1 MSKLKLT
8 VIAATLLLLGSC
20 TTQKR
25 CFNKFPPPPP
35 STNVEVKEVVK
46 YKDTT
51 IYVYLP
57 ADTVQKTDTI
67 IIGVDGQV
75 NYPLQRLDV
84 EYAYATFQ
92 IKNSKLDFKLF
103 QKESAIAQT
112 IENAIKESSKTEV
125 TVIKEPY
132 PVPQKISWWQQTKM
146 NLGIVFIVIVIIFI
160 GYQILKLKKFI

>member
-67 IIGVDGQV
+67 IIGVDGQI

-84 EYAYATFQ
+84 EYAYSTFQ

-132 PVPQKISWWQQTKM
+132 PVPQKISWWNQTMIKM
-146 NLGIVFIVIVIIFI
+146 GYLCFALILAFIAYVLIRR
-160 GYQILKLKKFI
+160 

>member
-1 MSKLKLT
+1 MKTKI
-8 VIAATLLLLGSC
+8 VILLLLVGVAASC
-20 TTQKR
+20 TTQKK
-25 CFNKFPPPPP
+25 CFKKFPPPSP

-84 EYAYATFQ
+84 NYAYATFQ

-132 PVPQKISWWQQTKM
+132 PVLTPITWWQQTKM
-146 NLGIVFIVIVIIFI
+146 NLGIAFIGLIILLV
-160 GYQILKLKKFI
+160 GYQILKLKKIL